1 LFELANEDLGYSQG
15 TVLHNVSLSIAP
27 GERVALVGESGAGK
41 STLLS
46 ALQARFQDRAALIPQ
61 DIGLVRNL
69 SVFHNIYMGR
79 LDQHSTAYNLLNL
92 AWPQKREVDQ
102 VRPLVEQLG
111 LADKLFESAGELSG
125 GQQQRT
131 AVCRALFQG
140 GRAVIGDEPVSAVD
154 NHMAEVVMEAL
165 VARFETVV
173 LAMHDLELA
182 LKYSNRIIGLKDGEI
197 TFDQAT
203 GNLSRQDLDFLY
215 TT

>member
-1 LFELANEDLGYSQG
+1 
-15 TVLHNVSLSIAP
+15 